1 MSIKRAFSIMHM
13 SIHYCMRGCKHN
25 VNINHVISTLNVTK
39 SLSLTDLLETKF
51 GLGHDVETYLL
62 SIYPCQ

>member
-1 MSIKRAFSIMHM
+1 M